1 MGFNAA
7 MFDSLYAKRPL
18 SAGCPDLERLG
29 ADYHAVHADTRH
41 PYTGAVV
48 DCLERLIDLST
59 GARSALVVGCGP
71 KPAAVRHLLA
81 RGLDP
86 RAVEPVAQNV
96 ASARAFLQDERRV
109 QQGSAERLPFPDAS
123 FRIVIMESV
132 LEHVDSPAKAL
143 SEMYRVL
150 MPGGVLY
157 VYTTNRW
164 KLSLRG
170 FTGEYRVR
178 FFNWFPAIVKESY
191 VFQQLHYDPSLAN
204 FNARPAFH
212 WFTYSELCQLG
223 RMAGF
228 AHFYSWIDLA
238 GRENAF
244 VKASRLRQF
253 LLERVRYRPWL
264 RALALT
270 QSGGSIFMF
279 KRASAATS

>member
-1 MGFNAA
+1 

-29 ADYHAVHADTRH
+29 AEYHATHADTSHQFSR
-41 PYTGAVV
+41 AAL
-48 DCLERLIDLST
+48 DCLERLIDLAT
-59 GARSALVVGCGP
+59 GSRAALVVGCGP
-71 KPAAVRHLLA
+71 KPGAVRDLLD
-81 RGLDP
+81 RGLDA

-96 ASARAFLQDERRV
+96 ASARQFLQDDSLV
-109 QQGSAERLPFPDAS
+109 QQGSAESLAFPDES
-123 FRIVIMESV
+123 FRIILMESV
-132 LEHVDSPAKAL
+132 LEHVDSPIKAL
-143 SEMYRVL
+143 NEMYRVL
-150 MPGGVLY
+150 VPGGVLY

-164 KLSLRG
+164 KFSPRG
-170 FTGEYRVR
+170 VNGEYRVP

-238 GRENAF
+238 GRQNAF
-244 VKASRLRQF
+244 VRASRLRR
-253 LLERVRYRPWL
+253 LMVERIRYRPWL

-270 QSGGSIFMF
+270 QSGGSIFMY
-279 KRASAATS
+279 KRPSAGEP